1 MVIKKAVDL
10 IIKNAAELLTV
21 KGASEKPKTGKEL
34 QELDITNNGALAIDG
49 RTIIDVGTTD
59 YILDSYAGGTVI
71 DATGQVVMPGFI
83 DPHTHLVFAG
93 SRHSEYE
100 AKITGK
106 SYSEGHK
113 KGGGI
118 YYTVDC
124 TREASAAELTE
135 KALKDLDTCLRHG
148 TTTIEIKSGY
158 GLDRVNELKILE
170 VIKEL
175 EKRHPIDIVP
185 TYLGAHAIPEEYQ
198 NNRSGYVNLVKSML
212 TEVKD
217 KGLAEY
223 CDVFCDELAFSVS
236 EARDI
241 LQEAKRCG
249 LKLKL
254 HAEQTGY
261 LGGVELAAELGA
273 VSADHL
279 DFICAPEQGR
289 SGWKLVEGH
298 LEKLAESGVVGVLL
312 PGVTYHLMEMVP
324 GSEIVKDFLPATV
337 EHLINGGVAI
347 ALATNYNPGS
357 SRTQSMQAVMEIA
370 ARLYRMNYAQVI
382 NASTINAAHAVDR
395 ASDIGSLESGKRAD
409 IVIFDC
415 EEHGILIDS
424 FGVNLI
430 DKVIKNGKLVVDGG
444 QLV

>member
-1 MVIKKAVDL
+1 MVIKKAIDL
-10 IIKNAAELLTV
+10 IIKNAAELVTV
-21 KGASEKPKTGKEL
+21 KGASEKPKTGKDL
-34 QELDITNNGALAIDG
+34 QELGIINNGALAIDG
-49 RTIIDVGTTD
+49 RTIIDVGTTG
-59 YILDSYAGGTVI
+59 YILDSYAGGTSI
-71 DATGQVVMPGFI
+71 DATGKVVMPGFV

-100 AKITGK
+100 VKITGE

-198 NNRSGYVNLVKSML
+198 NNRSGYIKLVKSML

-223 CDVFCDELAFSVS
+223 CDVFCDRLAFSVS

-254 HAEQTGY
+254 HAE
-261 LGGVELAAELGA
+261 
-273 VSADHL
+273 
-279 DFICAPEQGR
+279 
-289 SGWKLVEGH
+289 
-298 LEKLAESGVVGVLL
+298 
-312 PGVTYHLMEMVP
+312 
-324 GSEIVKDFLPATV
+324 
-337 EHLINGGVAI
+337 
-347 ALATNYNPGS
+347 
-357 SRTQSMQAVMEIA
+357 
-370 ARLYRMNYAQVI
+370 
-382 NASTINAAHAVDR
+382 
-395 ASDIGSLESGKRAD
+395 
-409 IVIFDC
+409 
-415 EEHGILIDS
+415 
-424 FGVNLI
+424 
-430 DKVIKNGKLVVDGG
+430 
-444 QLV
+444 